1 MKRVLTLANGA
12 VLLMLLLAACTTV
25 VTDSR
30 LQFSL
35 SDSGTIGYEVDDQGA
50 LTVEGRNLRFRN
62 AAGAYGVTINEYT
75 ITYFHTTGVP
85 LSLNG
90 SSQTGSVSLFV
101 PPGIQCTT
109 PDIVYGCSVG
119 DEGWHFAPGAEVVS
133 PQSYQLMPA
142 GVAFAHILANYPVG
156 WYAEI
161 ELTGFDTLNRTF
173 TTEPYMLA
181 ITAPD

>member
-1 MKRVLTLANGA
+1 MKRALTLVTGA
-12 VLLMLLLAACTTV
+12 ILLTLLAACTTV

-35 SDSGTIGYEVDDQGA
+35 SDSGTIGYEVDDQGQ

-62 AAGAYGVTINEYT
+62 AAGAYGVTITEYT
-75 ITYFHTTGVP
+75 IGFYDTSGLP
-85 LSLNG
+85 LALDG
-90 SSQTGSVSLFV
+90 SSQTNSVNLFV
-101 PPGIQCTT
+101 PPGIQCDT
-109 PDIVYGCSVG
+109 PDVVYGCAVG
-119 DEGWHFAPGAEVVS
+119 APGWHFAPGAEVVS

-142 GVAFAHILANYPVG
+142 GVAFAHISAGFPVG

-161 ELTGFDTLNRTF
+161 EFKGFDTLNRTF
-173 TTEPYMLA
+173 TTAPYTLA